1 MTKREEFLAGERPDD
16 VALYLSDAALSGSD
30 KLAEYGERV
39 PGGVL
44 LVLDGTRGRSVFTK
58 ATGMDAM
65 PFAQRAMRQE
75 GEVDHGL
82 AGGTCPHAGETVEAA
97 DESAA
102 ETDTAAETDA
112 ETHEVRFVFAFAEAQ
127 NEAVGDIYAEG
138 NVVHAYAHC
147 SCGAA
152 FSDRWV
158 VEN

>member
-102 ETDTAAETDA
+102 ET
-112 ETHEVRFVFAFAEAQ
+112 HEVRFVFAFAEAQ